1 MADIQTYLD
10 EISSAVYGEEV
21 RSSIINALDAVN
33 TSATDSAAA
42 ASTSATNASSSAT
55 TAKSYASNA
64 STSAS
69 AAASSASDASDSADE
84 AASSAEAAAESAEE
98 AASSV
103 ERTDDTAIST
113 LAATDYLRILRGTTR
128 YKALIA
134 DVGNYIL
141 NTLTNTSLATENK
154 NVYGALNELMG
165 YGVSDIAAGYD
176 STATYSVGDVCVHD
190 GTVYVCTTAV
200 ETAGDFDS
208 SYWTAT
214 TLGDQVSSLNSN
226 VDNLVGTVLYENLT
240 GTYPG
245 FSSGSVTLSD
255 SMQNYKKLRFDA
267 YSSTWGIRPFTVE
280 VDISVLENFEVL
292 TLTETVFSTTPN
304 VYACSMIL
312 SFTDTTFTVTSNKRC
327 LIGDASV
334 SDIAQLYVYRITGL
348 K

>member
-1 MADIQTYLD
+1 MADTTRALQNIDVGTSAESTDNVLLVEETSQKLVSMNTVVNNAAD
-10 EISSAVYGEEV
+10 GIEISSLETDDKTLSGA
-21 RSSIINALDAVN
+21 INA
-33 TSATDSAAA
+33 
-42 ASTSATNASSSAT
+42 
-55 TAKSYASNA
+55 
-64 STSAS
+64 
-69 AAASSASDASDSADE
+69 
-84 AASSAEAAAESAEE
+84 
-98 AASSV
+98 
-103 ERTDDTAIST
+103 
-113 LAATDYLRILRGTTR
+113 
-128 YKALIA
+128 
-134 DVGNYIL
+134 
-141 NTLTNTSLATENK
+141 
-154 NVYGALNELMG
+154 
-165 YGVSDIAAGYD
+165 
-176 STATYSVGDVCVHD
+176 
-190 GTVYVCTTAV
+190 
-200 ETAGDFDS
+200 
-208 SYWTAT
+208 
-214 TLGDQVSSLNSN
+214 LNSN